1 MMRLF
6 STFRWDMTLQ
16 FRNGLY
22 YVSGF
27 IILLMVPLLRL
38 LPHDDGVDYRLVL
51 PALVLVNLIITT
63 FYYMGGLVLL
73 EKAEGTLAGLV
84 VTPLR
89 DAEYLIAKIASL
101 ALLGVIESLII
112 VVLVYGVH
120 VNLLP
125 LVVGAFTLGA
135 CFTLLGF
142 IAIARYDT
150 LNTYLLPSIVL
161 VLLLILPLI
170 DHFGL
175 WQSPIFYLHPV
186 QPMLVLMRAVRGG
199 AAGWEVGYG
208 LLGSSLWFAVSF
220 TWARRQFHQF
230 VVRTAGA

>member
-1 MMRLF
+1 MTRFF

-73 EKAEGTLAGLV
+73 EKGEGTLAGLV

-89 DAEYLIAKIASL
+89 DEEYLIAKIASL
-101 ALLGVIESLII
+101 TLLGVIESLII

-125 LVVGAFTLGA
+125 LVLGAFALGG

-142 IAIARYDT
+142 IAIARY
-150 LNTYLLPSIVL
+150 NSINAYLLPSVVL

-186 QPMLVLMRAVRGG
+186 QPMLVLMRAVSGG
-199 AAGWEVGYG
+199 AAGWEFGYG

-230 VVRTAGA
+230 VVRAAGT

>member
-1 MMRLF
+1 
-6 STFRWDMTLQ
+6 
-16 FRNGLY
+16 
-22 YVSGF
+22 
-27 IILLMVPLLRL
+27 
-38 LPHDDGVDYRLVL
+38 
-51 PALVLVNLIITT
+51 
-63 FYYMGGLVLL
+63 
-73 EKAEGTLAGLV
+73 
-84 VTPLR
+84 
-89 DAEYLIAKIASL
+89 
-101 ALLGVIESLII
+101 
-112 VVLVYGVH
+112 
-120 VNLLP
+120 
-125 LVVGAFTLGA
+125 
-135 CFTLLGF
+135 
-142 IAIARYDT
+142 
-150 LNTYLLPSIVL
+150 

>member
-1 MMRLF
+1 MTRFLA
-6 STFRWDMTLQ
+6 TFRWDVTLQ
-16 FRNGLY
+16 FRTGLY

-38 LPHDDGVDYRLVL
+38 LPHDEGVDYRLVL

-73 EKAEGTLAGLV
+73 EKGEGTLGGLV

-89 DAEYLIAKIASL
+89 DAEYLIAKIGSL
-101 ALLGVIESLII
+101 TLLGIIESLLI
-112 VVLVYGVH
+112 VIVVYGVH

-125 LVVGAFTLGA
+125 LALGAFALGA

-150 LNTYLLPSIVL
+150 INAYILPSVVL
-161 VLLLILPLI
+161 LLLLILPLI

-186 QPMLVLMRAVRGG
+186 QPMLVLMRSASGG
-199 AAGWEVGYG
+199 EGREVVYG
-208 LLGSSLWFAVSF
+208 VLGSFLWFAVSF
-220 TWARRQFHQF
+220 IWARRHFHRF
-230 VVRTAGA
+230 VVRAAGT